1 MISIKK
7 IITLSLLLLIFTSC
21 QNGCNKVKEIEVS
34 SLLINYSKDKNINY
48 CNILSSAI
56 KGNDKSIIKLV
67 KLEIFDAVGYDHGNV
82 IIDLITYIGEDKF
95 INSLRNKL
103 NDKEKGLLIGYLK
116 VGIEYNDKLTQ
127 KKLDLLFPKVYDF
140 ISK

>member
-34 SLLINYSKDKNINY
+34 SLLINYSKNKNINY

-67 KLEIFDAVGYDHGNV
+67 KLEIFDAAGYDHGIV
-82 IIDLITYIGEDKF
+82 IVDLITYIGEDKF
-95 INSLRNKL
+95 INSLPHKL
-103 NDKEKGLLIGYLK
+103 NDKEKGLLAGYLK

-127 KKLDLLFPKVYDF
+127 KKLNLVFPKVYDF